1 MSSVS
6 SILFST
12 LLAVLLVSLARGQ
25 VASLVPD
32 GLLDFIPAACM
43 PSLETSVLPC
53 AIENLCFSLLPTDEE
68 IAAIPAESEI
78 QSCVD
83 VEVAL
88 CPITGRCTPCREL
101 ANDFFKCIILNADD
115 GSISETVAD
124 LVNGC
129 SLDCTSTPEP
139 VIAVLPEV
147 EAPVPAPTEAPASSD
162 VPTDGPETADA
173 TEAPVESGAVG
184 MMTTTVAIVC
194 GVVSFMTL

>member
-88 CPITGRCTPCREL
+88 CPITGRCTACREL
-101 ANDFFKCIILNADD
+101 ANDFFKC
-115 GSISETVAD
+115 ISETVAD